1 MVHVLEKGAKIM
13 SGFTLPV
20 VGLMWFLSRDATL
33 SQSAFMPQYVVC
45 LSVCP
50 WRSETVIT

>member
-1 MVHVLEKGAKIM
+1 MVDMLEKGTKIM

-45 LSVCP
+45 LSVRDVQKP
-50 WRSETVIT
+50 